1 MIHVDPFDLLLD
13 KIHDY
18 RINHNESPIW
28 ISGWNV
34 EDEKISPPLFL
45 KDRFKKLPL
54 ELVQYA
60 FINEA
65 YKAKESTA
73 NSLRHIIT
81 IQGNP
86 VQASNIAIVPS
97 GTQGLLLILTT
108 FRDLLEIRRLIVVAP
123 GYFAFTSI
131 AEHLKIES
139 SIIPSDDFFKAS
151 IPFEQLK
158 TEANQSKQGIVLTNP
173 AYGVGIERH
182 NKEYQT
188 LFQLL
193 SSQTPILLDETS
205 LGLSWDNRG
214 PWDMIDIPENVVIL
228 RSPSKLFL
236 MHGRKFSF
244 IVASPSIVRYIESI
258 AEYLIGSVS
267 GNIQEDAMT
276 YMTAITEWQNEIDS
290 LKDGM
295 WMRWKQTIVNR
306 IQYNLSTVRDI
317 LEVAG
322 FQLSLINSAYYVLV
336 GKPKDQFKEVDS
348 IDILKLCGVVYTW
361 SDGFCHISPS
371 LRAFRTNLAGNPLH
385 VSYALKKSLPIILK
399 EYPYQVKSHF

>member
-1 MIHVDPFDLLLD
+1 
-13 KIHDY
+13 
-18 RINHNESPIW
+18 
-28 ISGWNV
+28 
-34 EDEKISPPLFL
+34 
-45 KDRFKKLPL
+45 
-54 ELVQYA
+54 
-60 FINEA
+60 
-65 YKAKESTA
+65 
-73 NSLRHIIT
+73 
-81 IQGNP
+81 
-86 VQASNIAIVPS
+86 
-97 GTQGLLLILTT
+97 
-108 FRDLLEIRRLIVVAP
+108 VVAP